1 MGIQTKSNKCILMGL
16 PQSGKSTFLAA
27 LWHVVESGEVDNSIR
42 VSFLPSERD
51 YLNKLRELWESC
63 LPLER
68 NKADFIQKIVLNIT
82 NNKNQVISDFI
93 VPDVSGEMFELQF
106 ESRKLSS
113 GYVEMLKSTNGVL
126 LFIEPDKLMKPVL
139 ISEAFPLICE
149 NCAPSAV
156 ESNIKPWTHKGT
168 PTQVVLVDLLQI
180 ITTYLDSRI
189 RLGIIISAWDVII
202 DAPDPSYR
210 KLTPSEWLD
219 KELPLL
225 SQYVKANTKYFE
237 TLTFGVSAQ
246 GSKYTENNLKLQSL
260 SKSSKRIIVQT
271 DSKISNDITLPVKW
285 LLNEEF

>member
-1 MGIQTKSNKCILMGL
+1 MAIQTHSNKCILMGL

-27 LWHVVESGEVDNSIR
+27 LWHVVESGEVDNSIK
-42 VSFLPSERD
+42 VNFLPIERD

-82 NNKNQVISDFI
+82 NNRNQVISDFI

-113 GYVEMLKSTNGVL
+113 GYVEMLRSINGVL
-126 LFIEPDKLMKPVL
+126 LFIDPDRLIKPIL

-149 NCAPSAV
+149 NCGPLTV
-156 ESNIKPWTHKGT
+156 QNNIKPWTHKGA

-180 ITTYLDSRI
+180 ITTYLDSGI
-189 RLGIIISAWDVII
+189 KLGVIISAWDLII
-202 DAPDPSYR
+202 EAPDPEYK
-210 KLTPSEWLD
+210 KLTPSEWLE

-225 SQYVKANTKYFE
+225 SQYIKANSNYFE
-237 TLTFGVSAQ
+237 AQTFGVSAQ

-260 SKSSKRIIVQT
+260 SKSSKRIIVQI

>member
-1 MGIQTKSNKCILMGL
+1 MDVQIKSNKCILIGL

-27 LWHVVESGEVDNSIR
+27 LWHVVESGEVDDSIK
-42 VSFLPSERD
+42 VSFLPIERD
-51 YLNKLRELWESC
+51 YLNRLRELWESC

-82 NNKNQVISDFI
+82 DNKNQVISDFV

-126 LFIEPDKLMKPVL
+126 LFIDPDKLIKPVL
-139 ISEAFPLICE
+139 ISDAYQLICD
-149 NCAPSAV
+149 NCDPLKD
-156 ESNIKPWTHKGT
+156 ESIIKPWTHKGA

-180 ITTYLDSRI
+180 ISTYLDSRI
-189 RLGIIISAWDVII
+189 RLGVIISAWDVII
-202 DAPDPSYR
+202 ESPDESYR
-210 KLTPSEWLD
+210 KLTPSGWLD

-225 SQYVKANTKYFE
+225 SQFIQANSNCFE
-237 TLTFGVSAQ
+237 TFIFGVSAQ
-246 GSKYTENNLKLQSL
+246 GSKYKDDNLKLQSL

-271 DSKISNDITLPVKW
+271 DSNISNDITLPVKW
-285 LLNEEF
+285 LLYEEF